1 MDALQCLPV
10 SSQII
15 LFTKRWILLTQII
28 DATNRQ
34 WFSYWV
40 GGWLPFQT
48 LLSTWFNTF
57 QISSAWPRLTESIL
71 NHIFASSNKMKINL
85 FQQVSGRFVSNSK
98 CYLVCLRRQST
109 RLPPRAEKLI
119 SKFATSPPRDLINP
133 QLLKKRVFFKSYIK
147 LWNVNP

>member
-98 CYLVCLRRQST
+98 CYLVCLRRHVCRLSGKINFKICNLSATWLDQSST
-109 RLPPRAEKLI
+109 LEKG
-119 SKFATSPPRDLINP
+119 
-133 QLLKKRVFFKSYIK
+133 FFLKSYIK